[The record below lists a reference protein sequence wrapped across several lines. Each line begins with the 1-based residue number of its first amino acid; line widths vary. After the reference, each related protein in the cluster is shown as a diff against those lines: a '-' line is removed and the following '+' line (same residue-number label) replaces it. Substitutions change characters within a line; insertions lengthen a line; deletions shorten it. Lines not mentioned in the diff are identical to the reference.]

1 MRFAVINLP
10 ALALCSLLLVWQS
23 SGANDLNDLIEGL
36 YGGDG
41 ITLSLDPGAVIHNAH
56 FQADSLAELAELS
69 SGIAELSF
77 PALSSQGGLTFEFD
91 PVLNEFVQST
101 DSLGPILTER
111 AETNGK
117 GRFSLGVAYTY
128 ISFTEFEGEDLDNLR
143 IELTH
148 LGVGD
153 GSEDNGYKFKRDVV
167 VLDLEVELESQVF
180 SIFGTYGVLD
190 QLDVGFLL
198 PIIRNELDVR
208 SFGSVRVDES
218 LVLGHPNFPDG
229 FHSFD
234 NAIDPANDSASGS
247 DTGIGD
253 LLLRSKYNFQKSGKV
268 KMSAALE
275 VRLPTGDP
283 DNFRG
288 LHRAGI
294 KPSLIF
300 SSGSMIGDTFVSPHA
315 NLGFDVN
322 AGTEGQEEIDYAVG
336 VDWTRK
342 VGDDLFTFG
351 VDVVGSSEV
360 TNKDGIGDDILDLS
374 VGLKW
379 NFFNQQLFFASL
391 QSPLNSDGLR
401 ADVVSTFGYEVTF

>member
-1 MRFAVINLP
+1 MRFAVIHLP

-41 ITLSLDPGAVIHNAH
+41 ITLSLDPAAIAHNAH

-69 SGIAELSF
+69 SGIAEISF

-117 GRFSLGVAYTY
+117 GKFSLGVAYTY
-128 ISFTEFEGEDLDNLR
+128 ISFTEFEGEDLDELQ

-148 LGVGD
+148 FGVGD
-153 GSEDNGYKFKRDVV
+153 GSQDNGYFFKRDVV

-208 SFGSVRVDES
+208 SFGSVRVDET
-218 LVLGHPNFPDG
+218 VVNHPTAAPDG
-229 FHSFD
+229 FHSFIGAD
-234 NAIDPANDSASGS
+234 DPANDSASGS

-351 VDVVGSSEV
+351 VDIVGSSEV

-401 ADVVSTFGYEVTF
+401 ADVVSTFGYEMTF